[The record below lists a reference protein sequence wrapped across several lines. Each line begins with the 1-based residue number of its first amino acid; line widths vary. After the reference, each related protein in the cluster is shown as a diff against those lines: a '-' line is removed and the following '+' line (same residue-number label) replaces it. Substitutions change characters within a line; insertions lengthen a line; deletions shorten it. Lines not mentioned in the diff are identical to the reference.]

1 MFRHNLILSIL
12 CFSATVNAGEWN
24 SNVAG
29 EWLVFAEDAA
39 FPGQKNSYLSV
50 AIETEYFHEWNDG
63 NDLFIFKPFLRLD
76 QHDASRTHGDIR
88 ELSWLHAEGDWEILA
103 GISKVFWGAT
113 EAVHLVDIINQTDLV
128 ENLDGED
135 KLGQPMI
142 KLALIKDY
150 GVFSFFAL
158 PGFRERTFPSING
171 RPRTSLI
178 VDTELDS
185 YLNNG
190 NLIGD
195 ITYKHI
201 DYAAR
206 WSNTLGDW
214 DVGLSYFNGT
224 SREPRFFVSGVGPP
238 SMFGVIY
245 DQIEQVGLD
254 VQASIES
261 WLFKLETISR
271 SGQASHF
278 IASATGVEYTLVG
291 INDSQVDVGVIVE
304 YLYDERDTS
313 PFQND
318 LVLGARFAL
327 NDAESSELLV
337 SAIFDLE
344 GDGQNFNI
352 EGSSRIARNMTLSI
366 EARGSANLESGSV
379 LKSFEKD
386 NRLLAEVT
394 YYF

>member
-1 MFRHNLILSIL
+1 
-12 CFSATVNAGEWN
+12 
-24 SNVAG
+24 
-29 EWLVFAEDAA
+29 
-39 FPGQKNSYLSV
+39 
-50 AIETEYFHEWNDG
+50 
-63 NDLFIFKPFLRLD
+63 
-76 QHDASRTHGDIR
+76 
-88 ELSWLHAEGDWEILA
+88 
-103 GISKVFWGAT
+103 
-113 EAVHLVDIINQTDLV
+113 
-128 ENLDGED
+128 
-135 KLGQPMI
+135 MI

-171 RPRTSLI
+171 RPRTGLV
-178 VDTELDS
+178 VDTDSDLYLDD
-185 YLNNG
+185 G

-291 INDSQVDVGVIVE
+291 INDSQVDVCVIVE

-352 EGSSRIARNMTLSI
+352 EGSSRIARNITLSI
-366 EARGSANLESGSV
+366 EARGSANLESNSV

-386 NRLLAEVT
+386 NRLLTEVT